1 MSDGE
6 ISHLRP
12 RSESEPETHLEK
24 NSDKKTV
31 QQIGEEICLPRL
43 SNDLK
48 YKRALDLLVSSRQG
62 SKAER
67 LNLHQDGFHR
77 VILSLKQEGF
87 TGFLSFSSQRQ
98 FSRGAF
104 LLNNGRCVGCL
115 YQNNLMFDLRSTD
128 ESIRL
133 LLNDLNDKDA
143 ELFKYSLP
151 QSIILPYSAMFLGKQ
166 IELPASKA
174 ISPFSQPI
182 TVELSRPNILAKIL
196 TTLERDRSTAT
207 VVIDSNNENGIC
219 LIFVH
224 RGFAGA
230 SFLVELQTF
239 SIDFDTPNNF
249 VVQNENSSFTT
260 NILPQELM
268 SEDRLGI
275 DLAEFLI

>member
-6 ISHLRP
+6 IYHLRP
-12 RSESEPETHLEK
+12 RSDSEPESHLEK
-24 NSDKKTV
+24 NSDKKAV
-31 QQIGEEICLPRL
+31 NNLGEEHFVPRL

-48 YKRALDLLVSSRQG
+48 YRRALDLLVSSRQG
-62 SKAER
+62 SKAEYIDLR
-67 LNLHQDGFHR
+67 LEKFNR

-87 TGFLSFSSQRQ
+87 TGFLSFKSQSQ

-104 LLNNGRCVGCL
+104 LLNNGLCVGCL

-133 LLNDLNDKDA
+133 LLNDMSDKDA

-151 QSIILPYSAMFLGKQ
+151 QSIILPYSALFLGKQ
-166 IELPASKA
+166 IELPPSKPASQ
-174 ISPFSQPI
+174 FSQPI
-182 TVELSRPNILAKIL
+182 TVELSKSNILAKIL

-239 SIDFDTPNNF
+239 SIDFDTPNTF
-249 VVQNENSSFTT
+249 VQQNQNASFST
-260 NILPQELM
+260 NILPQEIIQ
-268 SEDRLGI
+268 EDRLGI

>member
-12 RSESEPETHLEK
+12 RSESEPETLLEK
-24 NSDKKTV
+24 NSDKKAV
-31 QQIGEEICLPRL
+31 NNSGEENILPRL

-48 YKRALDLLVSSRQG
+48 YRRALDLLVSSRHG
-62 SKAER
+62 SKAEQIDLR
-67 LNLHQDGFHR
+67 SNEFNR
-77 VILSLKQEGF
+77 VILDLKQESF
-87 TGFLSFSSQRQ
+87 TGFLSFSSRSQ

-104 LLNNGRCVGCL
+104 LLNQGLCVGCL

-133 LLNDLNDKDA
+133 LLNDLSDADA

-151 QSIILPYSAMFLGKQ
+151 QSIILPYSALFLGNQ
-166 IELPASKA
+166 LEVPSSKP
-174 ISPFSQPI
+174 ITSLSQPI
-182 TVELSRPNILAKIL
+182 TVELSKPNVLAKIL
-196 TTLERDRSTAT
+196 TTLERERRTAT

-239 SIDFDTPNNF
+239 SIDFDTPSTF
-249 VVQNENSSFTT
+249 VQQNENASFTT
-260 NILPQELM
+260 NVLPLELM
-268 SEDRLGI
+268 LEDRLGI

>member
-12 RSESEPETHLEK
+12 RSESEPETPLEK

-31 QQIGEEICLPRL
+31 QPLGEEICLPRL

-48 YKRALDLLVSSRQG
+48 YRRALDLLVSSRQG

-67 LNLHQDGFHR
+67 LNLRQDGFHR

-87 TGFLSFSSQRQ
+87 TGFLSFSSKSQ

-128 ESIRL
+128 ESIRM

-182 TVELSRPNILAKIL
+182 TVELSRPTILAKIL

-268 SEDRLGI
+268 SEERLGI

>member
-12 RSESEPETHLEK
+12 RSESEPETQLEK
-24 NSDKKTV
+24 NSDKKAV
-31 QQIGEEICLPRL
+31 KLNNEEVFLPRL

-48 YKRALDLLVSSRQG
+48 YKRALDLLVSSRHG
-62 SKAER
+62 SKAEHLDLR
-67 LNLHQDGFHR
+67 QEGFNR

-87 TGFLSFSSQRQ
+87 TGFLSFSSQSQ

-104 LLNNGRCVGCL
+104 LLNNGLCVGCL
-115 YQNNLMFDLRSTD
+115 YQNNLMFDLRPTD

-151 QSIILPYSAMFLGKQ
+151 QSIILPYSALFLGKQ
-166 IELPASKA
+166 IELPTSKP

-182 TVELSRPNILAKIL
+182 TVELSKPNTLAKIL
-196 TTLERDRSTAT
+196 TSLEKDRCTAT

-239 SIDFDTPNNF
+239 SIDFETPKDF
-249 VVQNENSSFTT
+249 VLQNENSSFTT

>member
-12 RSESEPETHLEK
+12 RSESEPETQLEK
-24 NSDKKTV
+24 NSDKKAV
-31 QQIGEEICLPRL
+31 KINNEENSLPRL

-48 YKRALDLLVSSRQG
+48 YKRALDLLVSSRRG
-62 SKAER
+62 SKAEQ
-67 LNLHQDGFHR
+67 LNLRTDGFHK

-87 TGFLSFSSQRQ
+87 TGFLSFSSQNK

-104 LLNNGRCVGCL
+104 LLNNGLCVGCL
-115 YQNNLMFDLRSTD
+115 YQNNLMFDLRSTN

-133 LLNDLNDKDA
+133 LLNDLSDEEA
-143 ELFKYSLP
+143 EVFKYNLP
-151 QSIILPYSAMFLGKQ
+151 QSIILPYSALFLGNQ

-174 ISPFSQPI
+174 VSPFSQPI
-182 TVELSRPNILAKIL
+182 TVELSKSKILAKIL
-196 TTLERDRSTAT
+196 TTLERERSTAT
-207 VVIDSNNENGIC
+207 VVIDSNSENGIC

-239 SIDFDTPNNF
+239 SIDFDTPNDF
-249 VVQNENSSFTT
+249 VCQNENSSFTT